1 MTNYV
6 EEVTDVRGT
15 LVKMGLGKPSNR
27 AVCGGIIAAG
37 VLLLAKFPEA
47 AFREDGSM
55 RPFKPLSAEPDA
67 TYTHFLLGPIAIATA
82 CYLFT

>member
-1 MTNYV
+1 MVSAV
-6 EEVTDVRGT
+6 EEVNDVRGV
-15 LVKMGLGKPSNR
+15 LVKMGLGKPQSR
-27 AVCGGIIAAG
+27 AMCGGILAAG
-37 VLLLAKFPEA
+37 VLLLAGRPKA

-67 TYTHFLLGPIAIATA
+67 TYTHFLLGPIAIAAA